1 MTRSIRFTS
10 FDFDQSRY
18 DSMLSEI
25 EAIQK
30 EVLDGIAGLART
42 RIVRTADD
50 HMMVMS
56 TYENMEKLEAANGAH
71 SSIFADFAK
80 YVTGEPVIRPGEVI
94 EINPAFATVLDASS
108 LKELGYMRFT
118 RVIFDPSSYNAMMSS
133 LNGQLEKLFRDVSGL
148 YLLRVVRIADD
159 RILAAAA
166 YTDRSSADAARDT
179 AQTALAGMAEYMTVP
194 PFVREGNVIW
204 SHVR

>member
-1 MTRSIRFTS
+1 MTQSIRFTS

-56 TYENMEKLEAANGAH
+56 TYESMEELEAANGAH

-80 YVTGEPVIRPGEVI
+80 YVTGEPVIRSGEVI
-94 EINPAFATVLDASS
+94 EIDSAFATVLDASS
-108 LKELGYMRFT
+108 LKEFCYMRFT
-118 RVIFDPSSYNAMMSS
+118 RVIFGPSSYDAMISS
-133 LNGQLEKLFRDVSGL
+133 LNDQLKELFRDTSGL
-148 YLLRVVRIADD
+148 YILRIVRIADD

-166 YTDRSSADAARDT
+166 YTDRNSADAARAT
-179 AQTALAGMAEYMTVP
+179 TQTALAGMGDYMTEP
-194 PFVREGNVIW
+194 PFEREGNVVW
-204 SHVR
+204 SYVR